1 MMKRH
6 KMAFLRLSF
15 LFTLLLLA
23 SPVLA
28 DVSEST
34 VRSYDDYV
42 LIKHIPS
49 RGDHMKREAVREL
62 KASTFTTQVKSD
74 GKIMGT
80 NEVIN
85 ALHTQAK
92 SLENGRSYPSGPYWQ
107 MEVSYMGDVVS
118 LSNGVSRDSAD
129 INEAEQTW
137 WGFYDRVFVFVT
149 ESMAPKG
156 DGGEH

>member
-1 MMKRH
+1 
-6 KMAFLRLSF
+6 MAFLRLS
-15 LFTLLLLA
+15 LVFTLLLLLA

-49 RGDHMKREAVREL
+49 RGNHMKREAVREL
-62 KASTFTTQVKSD
+62 KANTFTTQVKDD

-80 NEVIN
+80 NEDIK
-85 ALHTQAK
+85 ALHAQAK
-92 SLENGRSYPSGPYWQ
+92 SLENGRSYPDGPYWQ

-129 INEAEQTW
+129 VNETEQKW
-137 WGFYDRVFVFVT
+137 WSFYDRVFAFVT
-149 ESMAPKG
+149 KRMAP
-156 DGGEH
+156 